1 MTNEKLATEDVAMQ
15 TRCVHCKKEQYTPKV
30 YPISL
35 GTEGCA
41 WCGKKSSPMSEPEY
55 YKLLKTKRDDDSK

>member
-15 TRCVHCKKEQYTPKV
+15 TRCVHCKKEQYAV
-30 YPISL
+30 YVYNISF
-35 GTEGCA
+35 GKQGCA

-55 YKLLKTKRDDDSK
+55 YKLLKTKRDEDSK